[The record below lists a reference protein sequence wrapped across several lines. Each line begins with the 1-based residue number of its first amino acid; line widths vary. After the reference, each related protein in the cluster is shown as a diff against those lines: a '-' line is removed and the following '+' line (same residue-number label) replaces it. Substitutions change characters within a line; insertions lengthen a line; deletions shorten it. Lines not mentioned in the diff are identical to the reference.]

1 MAEDELL
8 VSFGGDIIRPEPR
21 RHGGGHVFGWRAGLC
36 AARSKKLA
44 AGANPDDFENENF
57 GVWKRADVEEEKCRP
72 PSNPPFHRD
81 EALAAVADDPPSG
94 QDLSLIHI

>member
-21 RHGGGHVFGWRAGLC
+21 RHGGGHVFGWRGRAGLC

-57 GVWKRADVEEEKCRP
+57 GVWKRADLEGIKA
-72 PSNPPFHRD
+72 PSALKSSVVRAT
-81 EALAAVADDPPSG
+81 EA
-94 QDLSLIHI
+94 